1 MKTAFLISLVLF
13 CFSPCRSFCT
23 AFFACWSH
31 HLLFCIRCFPQVLI
45 PYSES
50 VLCKSGTIKSRL
62 GTLGSGCLRV
72 GVGETGGL
80 LGFTWV
86 IARLFL
92 WEALMSVSLVFPI
105 EAAFPWD
112 VSSSP
117 SADTSGSQLSFT
129 VWTFTWHPLRSGH
142 GLPTSAVPR
151 APGRDPKSFTFSSEQ
166 LTTLI
171 LLE

>member
-23 AFFACWSH
+23 AFFACWSR
-31 HLLFCIRCFPQVLI
+31 HLLFCIRCFPRVLI

-62 GTLGSGCLRV
+62 ETLGSGCLRV

-105 EAAFPWD
+105 EATFPWD

-117 SADTSGSQLSFT
+117 SADTCLEASCLSLCGRSHDIASVLVMVFLLLLCL
-129 VWTFTWHPLRSGH
+129 VPLVETPSLSPSPVSS
-142 GLPTSAVPR
+142 LPP
-151 APGRDPKSFTFSSEQ
+151 
-166 LTTLI
+166 
-171 LLE
+171 